1 PDPRGARMSNHAVV
15 CSGLSFSWPDGSPV
29 LRDLD
34 VAFGAGRTGI
44 VGRNGSGKSTLLR
57 LVAGLLTPTAGT
69 ITTAGDV
76 GYLPQ
81 DVTLGT
87 GRTVAELLGIAEQRA
102 ALHAVEAGDVTA
114 IAAVGDDG
122 WDVEERAVAEL
133 ARLGLPTDLDRE
145 VGTLSGGETV
155 LTGLAGLLVRRPA
168 IALLDEPTNNL
179 DRRARGLLYDA
190 VASWPGVLLV
200 VSHDRELLEL
210 VDGIAELREGAVR
223 LFGGTLSAYE

>member
-1 PDPRGARMSNHAVV
+1 MSNHAVV

-102 ALHAVEAGDVTA
+102 ALHAVEG
-114 IAAVGDDG
+114 GDG

-200 VSHDRELLEL
+200 V
-210 VDGIAELREGAVR
+210 
-223 LFGGTLSAYE
+223 